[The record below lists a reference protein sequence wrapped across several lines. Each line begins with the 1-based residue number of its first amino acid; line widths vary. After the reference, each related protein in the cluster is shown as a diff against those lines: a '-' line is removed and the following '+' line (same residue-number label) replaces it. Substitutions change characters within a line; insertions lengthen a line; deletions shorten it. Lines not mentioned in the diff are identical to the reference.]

1 MPDMTDH
8 GRLAENEPKHGDP
21 SIGLMQ
27 TVSDTFLATRDA
39 ELRQREDQTLGI
51 TPPVESEPKT
61 LDVRSGTVIAAVHCC
76 DHPDVLIGR
85 EEMITRPV
93 VWRCDCGAYWYLRSE
108 RKWHTPM
115 LSQARFIY
123 ERSWVRERDRL
134 TLMWYALR
142 RLFRK

>member
-1 MPDMTDH
+1 MTDH

-27 TVSDTFLATRDA
+27 TVSDTFLATRNAD
-39 ELRQREDQTLGI
+39 LGQREDQLLG
-51 TPPVESEPKT
+51 VEREAESEPKT

-76 DHPDVLIGR
+76 DHPHVLIGR
-85 EEMITRPV
+85 EDMITRPV

-108 RKWHTPM
+108 KEWHTPM
-115 LSQARFIY
+115 FAITARAIY
-123 ERSWVRERDRL
+123 KRSWVRETDLL
-134 TLMWYALR
+134 TLVWYAVR